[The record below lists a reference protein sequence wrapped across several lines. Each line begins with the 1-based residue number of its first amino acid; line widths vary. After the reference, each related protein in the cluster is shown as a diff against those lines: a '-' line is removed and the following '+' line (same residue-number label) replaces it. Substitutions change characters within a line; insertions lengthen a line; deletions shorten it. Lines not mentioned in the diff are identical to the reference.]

1 MRLRARLRCDRDRR
15 DHSTQSSATLA
26 PSEDVIYPWPWLVLD
41 GLPFIDPAKPSGPK
55 GRLKRNCWN
64 DRATESGINDY
75 ARGKRYAKMVLAA
88 MQANNKFLE
97 GTLANGVISASAL
110 KCVFESMI
118 EDAIDRR
125 NKRGKGSR
133 TIVTSAMSG
142 FLSELTREIAGV
154 RL

>member
-1 MRLRARLRCDRDRR
+1 
-15 DHSTQSSATLA
+15 
-26 PSEDVIYPWPWLVLD
+26 
-41 GLPFIDPAKPSGPK
+41 
-55 GRLKRNCWN
+55 
-64 DRATESGINDY
+64 
-75 ARGKRYAKMVLAA
+75 MVLAA